1 MSEYTWAADRLITD
15 IFEDRGHATVYA
27 LPGYAEDDACELL
40 AEYARVHASGG
51 FTFDGHTLVRAGS
64 AEAGP
69 GESTIQSPVD
79 SILSLPEYESRLDT
93 LPAEGRVPR
102 QLLWLPLLFGLFG
115 GGVAW
120 LMLRPTHPRAARFML
135 YGGAIITFVEAVVII
150 VAMSVV
156 GRPL

>member
-1 MSEYTWAADRLITD
+1 MSEYTWATDGLIKGILD
-15 IFEDRGHATVYA
+15 DRGHATVYA

-40 AEYARVHASGG
+40 AEYARVHEADGR
-51 FTFDGHTLVRAGS
+51 FTFDGHTLTRVGF
-64 AEAGP
+64 AENAAP
-69 GESTIQSPVD
+69 SPVD
-79 SILSLPEYESRLDT
+79 SILSMPEYESRLDT

-102 QLLWLPLLFGLFG
+102 QLLWLPLLFGLLG

-120 LMLRPTHPRAARFML
+120 LMLRSTHPHAARFML
-135 YGGAIITFVEAVVII
+135 YGGAIITFVEAVVMV

>member
-1 MSEYTWAADRLITD
+1 MSEYSWEADELITD
-15 IFEDRGHATVYA
+15 ILDGRGHATVYA
-27 LPGYAEDDACELL
+27 LPGYAEEDACELL
-40 AEYARVHASGG
+40 AEYARVHESDGQ
-51 FTFDGHTLVRAGS
+51 FSFDGHTLTRTGLAG
-64 AEAGP
+64 AAP
-69 GESTIQSPVD
+69 QSPVD
-79 SILSLPEYESRLDT
+79 AVLSLAEYESRLDT

-120 LMLRPTHPRAARFML
+120 MMIHSTHPRAARFML
-135 YGGAIITFVEAVVII
+135 YGGAIITFVEAVVLI